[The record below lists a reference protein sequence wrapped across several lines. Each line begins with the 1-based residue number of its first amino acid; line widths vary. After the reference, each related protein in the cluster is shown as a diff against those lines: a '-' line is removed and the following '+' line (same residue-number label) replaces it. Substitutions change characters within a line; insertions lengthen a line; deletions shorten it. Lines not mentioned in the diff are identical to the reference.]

1 MSDTLNSVSSGPVCL
16 GIETSC
22 DETSV
27 ALWAGGRLEGEL
39 VHTQIPMHSVF
50 GGVVPE
56 LASREHLRLL
66 DPLVTSLLERAGRP
80 AGEGIGLVAV
90 TRGPGL
96 LGALLVGIAYAKSF
110 AQALGVPVIG
120 VNHLHA
126 HLMACEFSGPIEYPA
141 LGLLVSGGHTHLYHM
156 PRECQFELLGRTLD
170 DAAGEAFDKIAKL
183 LNLPYPGGKYIDELA
198 RLGTPDLH
206 LFTKPYLHNDNCD
219 FSFSG
224 LKTAVAL
231 HVENS
236 ALPALDY
243 ADFDAA
249 TAPQRIKDLCATVNE
264 TIALTLLEKTRRALA
279 RCAGVRT
286 VCLAGGVAA
295 NSRLRQVFSGFAAD
309 NGLKFLAPAQN
320 YCGDNGAMIAYAGVR
335 LARMGLASSMDFEAI
350 PRGRN
355 VPDDYIV
362 NPYFKE

>member
-1 MSDTLNSVSSGPVCL
+1 MSHTPRTIPENPVCL

-27 ALWAGGRLEGEL
+27 ALWSGGRIEAEL

-56 LASREHLRLL
+56 LASREHLRLM
-66 DPLVTSLLERAGRP
+66 DPLVQALFRQAGRP
-80 AGEGIGLVAV
+80 VGEGVDLVAV

-96 LGALLVGIAYAKSF
+96 LGALLVGIAYAKSM
-110 AQALGVPVIG
+110 AMSLGVPVIG

-126 HLMACEFSGPIEYPA
+126 HLMACEFTGPIEYPA
-141 LGLLVSGGHTHLYHM
+141 LGLLVSGGHTHIYHM
-156 PRECQFELLGRTLD
+156 PRECVFELMGRTLD

-183 LNLPYPGGKYIDELA
+183 LNLPYPGGRYIDELA
-198 RLGTPDLH
+198 RLGTPDPR
-206 LFTKPYLHNDNCD
+206 LFTRPYLNNDNCD

-231 HVENS
+231 YVENNAVPS
-236 ALPALDY
+236 LDY
-243 ADFDAA
+243 AAFDAA
-249 TAPQRIKDLCATVNE
+249 AAPERIRDLCATVSE
-264 TIALTLLEKTRRALA
+264 TIAQTLLEKTRRALG
-279 RCAGVRT
+279 RLTGVRT
-286 VCLAGGVAA
+286 LCLAGGVAA
-295 NSRLRQVFSGFAAD
+295 NSRLREVFSGFARERD
-309 NGLKFLAPAQN
+309 LKFLAPAQK
-320 YCGDNGAMIAYAGVR
+320 YCGDNAAMIAYLGVR
-335 LARMGLASSMDFEAI
+335 LARQGLTSPLDFEAI

-362 NPYFKE
+362 NPYVKE

>member
-1 MSDTLNSVSSGPVCL
+1 MSDISASRASGPVCL

-27 ALWAGGRLEGEL
+27 ALWAGGRIEAEL

-66 DPLVTSLLERAGRP
+66 DPLVESLLARAGRP
-80 AGEGIGLVAV
+80 GGEGVQLVAV

-110 AQALGVPVIG
+110 ALARGVPVVG

-126 HLMACEFSGPIEYPA
+126 HLLACEFTGPIEYPA
-141 LGLLVSGGHTHLYHM
+141 LGLLVSGGHTHIYSM
-156 PRECQFELLGRTLD
+156 PRPGVFELMGRTLD

-198 RLGTPDLH
+198 RLGTPVRG
-206 LFTKPYLHNDNCD
+206 LFTRPYLNNDNCD

-231 HVENS
+231 HVEQN

-243 ADFDAA
+243 AAFDPDVVD
-249 TAPQRIKDLCATVNE
+249 TRVKDLCATVSE
-264 TIALTLLEKTRRALA
+264 TVAQTLLEKTRRALGRVDGA
-279 RCAGVRT
+279 RT
-286 VCLAGGVAA
+286 LCLAGGVAA
-295 NSRLRQVFSGFAAD
+295 NSRLREVFTAFADA
-309 NGLKFLAPAQN
+309 NGLKFLAPVQK
-320 YCGDNGAMIAYAGVR
+320 YCGDNAAMIAYAGVQ
-335 LARMGLASSMDFEAI
+335 LARAGLASSLDFEAI
-350 PRGRN
+350 PRGRA

-362 NPYFKE
+362 NPLFKE

>member
-1 MSDTLNSVSSGPVCL
+1 MICL

-27 ALWAGGRLEGEL
+27 ALWEDGHLVTDL

-66 DPLVTSLLERAGRP
+66 DPLVETVLRNAGRP
-80 AGEGIGLVAV
+80 AGEGIDLVAV

-110 AQALGVPVIG
+110 SLALGVPVIG

-126 HLMACEFSGPIEYPA
+126 HLLACDFTGPIEYPA
-141 LGLLVSGGHTHLYHM
+141 LGLLVSGGHTHIYHM
-156 PRECQFELLGRTLD
+156 PRECEFVLLGRTLD

-198 RLGTPDLH
+198 RHGTADPR
-206 LFTKPYLHNDNCD
+206 LFSKPYLQNDNCD

-231 HVENS
+231 HVQQRS
-236 ALPALDY
+236 LPAIDY
-243 ADFDAA
+243 AAFDAESV
-249 TAPQRIKDLCATVNE
+249 PQEIKDLCATVNE
-264 TIALTLLEKTRRALA
+264 TVALTLLEKTRRALE
-279 RCAGVRT
+279 RCPGVKT
-286 VCLAGGVAA
+286 LCLAGGVAA
-295 NSRLRQVFSGFAAD
+295 NARLRESFASFAVAR
-309 NGLKFLAPAQN
+309 GLKFLAPAQN
-320 YCGDNGAMIAYAGVR
+320 YCGDNAAMIAYAGVQ
-335 LARMGLASSMDFEAI
+335 LARKGLVSPMDFEAI
-350 PRGRN
+350 PRGKN

-362 NPYFKE
+362 NPFSRSE

>member
-1 MSDTLNSVSSGPVCL
+1 MSDSLHPVTSEPVCL

-27 ALWAGGRLEGEL
+27 ALWAGGRLEAEL

-66 DPLVTSLLERAGRP
+66 DPLVRSLLEQAGRP

-96 LGALLVGIAYAKSF
+96 LGALLVGIAYAKSL
-110 AQALGVPVIG
+110 ALALGVPVVG

-126 HLMACEFSGPIEYPA
+126 HLMACEFSGAIEYPA

-156 PRECQFELLGRTLD
+156 PRPCAFELMGRTLD

-198 RLGTPDLH
+198 RLGTPDPR
-206 LFTKPYLHNDNCD
+206 LFTRPYLNNDNCD

-231 HVENS
+231 HVGQH
-236 ALPALDY
+236 ALPPLDY
-243 ADFDAA
+243 AAFDAA
-249 TAPQRIKDLCATVNE
+249 AVPGQVRDLCATVGE
-264 TIALTLLEKTRRALA
+264 TIAQTLLEKTRRALG
-279 RCAGVRT
+279 RLEGVRT
-286 VCLAGGVAA
+286 LCLAGGVAA
-295 NSRLRQVFSGFAAD
+295 NSRLREVFSGFAAQA
-309 NGLKFLAPAQN
+309 GLKFLAPAQK
-320 YCGDNGAMIAYAGVR
+320 YCGDNGAMIAYAGVQ
-335 LARMGLASSMDFEAI
+335 LARLGLTSPLDFEAI

-362 NPYFKE
+362 NPYVKE

>member
-1 MSDTLNSVSSGPVCL
+1 MSVISTPCASGPVCL

-27 ALWAGGRLEGEL
+27 ALWAGGRIEAEL

-66 DPLVTSLLERAGRP
+66 DPLVESLLAQAGRP
-80 AGEGIGLVAV
+80 GGEGVELVAV

-110 AQALGVPVIG
+110 ALARGVPVVG

-126 HLMACEFSGPIEYPA
+126 HLLACEFTGAIDYPA
-141 LGLLVSGGHTHLYHM
+141 LGLLVSGGHTHIYSM
-156 PRECQFELLGRTLD
+156 PRPGAFELMGRTLD

-198 RLGTPDLH
+198 RLGTPVRG
-206 LFTKPYLHNDNCD
+206 LFTRPYLNNDNCD

-231 HVENS
+231 HVEQH

-243 ADFDAA
+243 ATFDPAVVE
-249 TAPQRIKDLCATVNE
+249 PRVKDLCATVSE
-264 TIALTLLEKTRRALA
+264 TVAQTLLEKTRRGLGRAD
-279 RCAGVRT
+279 GVRT
-286 VCLAGGVAA
+286 LCLAGGVAA
-295 NSRLRQVFSGFAAD
+295 NSRLREVFTAFAEA
-309 NGLKFLAPAQN
+309 NGLKFLAPAQK
-320 YCGDNGAMIAYAGVR
+320 YCGDNAAMIAYAGVQ
-335 LARMGLASSMDFEAI
+335 LARAGLASALDFEAI
-350 PRGRN
+350 PRGRA

-362 NPYFKE
+362 NPLFKE